1 MNRTMHKQIHVG
13 MAMMLLLALTNGLVT
28 PFAVGG
34 RTDTPAEIT
43 IAEPLG
49 QGAVER
55 DVLAVEGGQV
65 LARTGCVL
73 CVGGILFAGG
83 ASIVGLIVLASAH
96 PILTGACAF
105 VCTLGYG

>member
-1 MNRTMHKQIHVG
+1 MNKTMHQQMHVG
-13 MAMMLLLALTNGLVT
+13 MAMMLFLALMNGLVN

-49 QGAVER
+49 NGAVER
-55 DVLAVEGGQV
+55 DVIAVEGGQA

-83 ASIVGLIVLASAH
+83 ASIVGLIAVAAAA
-96 PILTGACAF
+96 PFATGACAF